1 MTAPLRADARLLTPA
16 QLAQTVRRFTSSS
29 SSPSSSSSLW
39 TSLVRFTTPE
49 RFYIRLA
56 RSEAH
61 EVWLLTW
68 LPGQGTDIH
77 DHGGASGAF
86 GVVQGELTERTFALG
101 SAASPA
107 ASPGSRRLP
116 TGGVR
121 SFGPRHIH
129 QVHNDGDSPAV
140 SIHAY
145 SPALATMSS
154 YRESPGRGGIELVH
168 ASTVDSST
176 DSIDDLGALA
186 DAPRL
191 VRSDGRDGDGQA

>member
-16 QLAQTVRRFTSSS
+16 QLTQSVRRFTSSS
-29 SSPSSSSSLW
+29 SLW
-39 TSLVRFTTPE
+39 TSRVRFTTPE
-49 RFYIRLA
+49 RFSIRLA
-56 RSEAH
+56 HSEAH

-86 GVVQGELTERTFALG
+86 GVVRGELTEQTFARRWE
-101 SAASPA
+101 AAVPPSP
-107 ASPGSRRLP
+107 RRLP

-129 QVHNDGDSPAV
+129 QVRNDSDSPAV

-154 YRESPGRGGIELVH
+154 YRESPGSGGVELVRTN
-168 ASTVDSST
+168 TVDGA
-176 DSIDDLGALA
+176 DDFDELA
-186 DAPRL
+186 DAPDL
-191 VRSDGRDGDGQA
+191 DSSDDRDGQA